1 MSPIK
6 LAIWAMVAAVLVVG
20 AGVCRWWLLQP
31 KPEPKLREHLY
42 AVYLDSGLVL
52 YGRLEGLG
60 SPFPV
65 LREVYVA
72 KSGLNLGRNVA
83 VNAMGKR
90 SYEIHKPAY
99 TVINARHIR
108 MVEPVAPDSEVANSI
123 MELRYR

>member
-1 MSPIK
+1 
-6 LAIWAMVAAVLVVG
+6 LATVAAVLVVG
-20 AGVCRWWLLQP
+20 AGVYRWWLPKEKP
-31 KPEPKLREHLY
+31 KPNPRENIQ

-90 SYEIHKPAY
+90 SYEIHKPTY

-108 MVEPVAPDSEVANSI
+108 MVEPVAPHSEVANSI
-123 MELRYR
+123 MELRNR